1 MNTITQKRNR
11 GIVLTMVLYIL
22 IVFVIIGLVLVTL
35 MVVNSQSSYQLLY
48 TTQAYYLSES
58 GLEYGLYQIK
68 DDPIWNDGTPA
79 SNLATGIVF
88 NPPNQSNCSF
98 SVGLTASGVQ
108 NGVLVAVGSVEATQV
123 FSLDK
128 APAQRVVSM
137 NVPRI
142 Y

>member
-1 MNTITQKRNR
+1 
-11 GIVLTMVLYIL
+11 MVLYII

-35 MVVNSQSSYQLLY
+35 MMVNSQSSYQLLY
-48 TTQAYYLSES
+48 TTQSYYLAEA

-68 DDPIWNDGTPA
+68 DDSIWNDGTPA
-79 SNLATGIVF
+79 FNLATGIIF

-98 SVGLTASGVQ
+98 SVGFTASAIQ
-108 NGVLVAVGSVEATQV
+108 NGLLVSVGSAEATQV

-137 NVPRI
+137 NVPHI